1 MVVKGNLSFNL
12 WIGTGMKFKTL
23 ALISTMLMYFDV
35 TAADQLTVYRWI
47 DKDNVV
53 HFSQHQP
60 KDGDYIEI
68 SMANNQK
75 STAVIEQ
82 ENTTS
87 PRQEPTLSN
96 GIDEDTGTG
105 EGNNDKCN
113 SARDNLNTLQNFD
126 KIQYK
131 DEKGNMK
138 VLGAIEKEQ
147 QLAMNKKQV
156 EVFCTD
162 D

>member
-1 MVVKGNLSFNL
+1 MMVKYNLSFNL

-23 ALISTMLMYFDV
+23 ALFSTIFMYFDV

-60 KDGDYIEI
+60 KDGDFIEI
-68 SMANNQK
+68 SMAVNQK
-75 STAVIEQ
+75 SSAIIDK
-82 ENTTS
+82 ENTAKLPQADIS
-87 PRQEPTLSN
+87 DNANEVEPK
-96 GIDEDTGTG
+96 EDS
-105 EGNNDKCN
+105 EIKDKCN
-113 SARDNLNTLQNFD
+113 SARENLATLQNFD
-126 KIQYK
+126 KIKYK
-131 DEKGNMK
+131 DEKGNIK
-138 VLGAIEKEQ
+138 VLGDIEKEQ
-147 QLAMNKKQV
+147 QLTMNKKQA

>member
-1 MVVKGNLSFNL
+1 MLVKGNLSFNL

-35 TAADQLTVYRWI
+35 TAAEQLTVYRWI

-87 PRQEPTLSN
+87 PRQDPTLAKSAV
-96 GIDEDTGTG
+96 EETGTS
-105 EGNNDKCN
+105 EGDNDKCN

-156 EVFCTD
+156 EVFCID